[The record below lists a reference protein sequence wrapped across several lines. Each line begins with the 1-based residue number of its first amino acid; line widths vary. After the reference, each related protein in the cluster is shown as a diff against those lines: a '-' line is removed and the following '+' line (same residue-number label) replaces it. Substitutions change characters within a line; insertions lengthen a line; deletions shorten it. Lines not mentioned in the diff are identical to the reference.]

1 MSLNEIDLNAALL
14 TELYGQV
21 LVDTGER
28 APAKVTQSPEPVR
41 APVAEPPPV
50 AETISQP
57 AVATTAKPEP
67 AIIAAPVPE
76 PATSVIAA
84 APPTDDD
91 WKFLGKNAQKVLI
104 VVDYQSALHIPD
116 EDLGFLTQLLAAC
129 KLNLGDITLVN
140 FLHYRQTSYQAV
152 LEKFGS
158 RRVILFGLDPVQ
170 WGLPINFPQF
180 QQQAFAGCLFLHAPD
195 LSAIKADKLVKT
207 KLWVALQPFFG
218 L

>member
-28 APAKVTQSPEPVR
+28 APAKVTQSPEPVH
-41 APVAEPPPV
+41 APVTETLPATPTAGQSGTPAPAPEPV
-50 AETISQP
+50 A
-57 AVATTAKPEP
+57 APEP
-67 AIIAAPVPE
+67 AAP
-76 PATSVIAA
+76 VIAA
-84 APPTDDD
+84 VPPTETT
-91 WKFLGKNAQKVLI
+91 WKFLGKNARQVLI

-116 EDLGFLTQLLAAC
+116 EDLGFLTQLLTAC
-129 KLNLGDITLVN
+129 KLSLGDITLVN
-140 FLHYRQTSYQAV
+140 FLHYRQTAYQDV
-152 LEKFGS
+152 LEKFNS
-158 RRVILFGLDPVQ
+158 RQVILFGVDPLQ

-180 QQQAFAGCLFLHAPD
+180 QQQAFAGRQFLHAPP
-195 LSAIKADKLVKT
+195 LATIKADKLIKT

>member
-28 APAKVTQSPEPVR
+28 ALAKVTQSPEPVR
-41 APVAEPPPV
+41 ALVAEPPPV
-50 AETISQP
+50 AEMISRP
-57 AVATTAKPEP
+57 AVPTPPEP
-67 AIIAAPVPE
+67 GPAAVAPVI
-76 PATSVIAA
+76 TA
-84 APPTDDD
+84 APPTADD

-140 FLHYRQTSYQAV
+140 FLHYRQTSYQSV

-158 RRVILFGLDPVQ
+158 RRVILFGLDPLQ

-180 QQQAFAGCLFLHAPD
+180 QQQAFAGCQFLHAPD

>member
-28 APAKVTQSPEPVR
+28 APAKVTQSREPVSP
-41 APVAEPPPV
+41 PVAEPPTV
-50 AETISQP
+50 ADTISQP
-57 AVATTAKPEP
+57 AVAPALTPEP
-67 AIIAAPVPE
+67 VTSPVPGPAAP
-76 PATSVIAA
+76 VIAA

-116 EDLGFLTQLLAAC
+116 EELGFLTQLLAAC

-180 QQQAFAGCLFLHAPD
+180 QQQAFAGCQFLHAPD

>member
-14 TELYGQV
+14 TELYGHV

-28 APAKVTQSPEPVR
+28 APAKVTQSPEPVHS
-41 APVAEPPPV
+41 PVAEPPPV
-50 AETISQP
+50 APVTSQP
-57 AVATTAKPEP
+57 AAPVATP
-67 AIIAAPVPE
+67 ASAPDPLPAATV
-76 PATSVIAA
+76 SVIAA
-84 APPTDDD
+84 APPTEDD

-104 VVDYQSALHIPD
+104 VVDYQSAVHIPD
-116 EDLGFLTQLLAAC
+116 EDLAFLTQLLAAC

-158 RRVILFGLDPVQ
+158 RRVILFGVDPVQ

-180 QQQAFAGCLFLHAPD
+180 QQQAFAGCQFLHAPD